1 MIDVAL
7 FIFLLTYIGVA
18 LGEIPGLKLDRTGIA
33 LLGALAMV
41 VSGVVSEKE
50 ALLSVDYPTIVL
62 LYALMV
68 VSGQLRLGGFYTWVA
83 LKISRLTDKP
93 AAFLFIVMI
102 ASALLSA
109 ILVNDIICL
118 AFTPIL
124 AVAML
129 RAGLNPIPYLSASR
143 SRAISAPPPR
153 SSAIRRTC

>member
-18 LGEIPGLKLDRTGIA
+18 LGEIPGLALDRTGIA

-50 ALLSVDYPTIVL
+50 ALLSIDYPTIVL

-83 LKISRLTDKP
+83 LKISKRTNKP
-93 AAFLFIVMI
+93 AAFLFIVMMV
-102 ASALLSA
+102 S
-109 ILVNDIICL
+109 
-118 AFTPIL
+118 
-124 AVAML
+124 
-129 RAGLNPIPYLSASR
+129 
-143 SRAISAPPPR
+143 
-153 SSAIRRTC
+153 